1 MTKRILVTLL
11 TICCFSNFTN
21 AQIKTSSVLLGGQIG
36 YYSSDVSYSGSQPNE
51 KNNNASFN
59 ISIGKA
65 LKENSV
71 YGLNLTYSPVKVD
84 NFYNGANYISS
95 KLNQYNLGIFY
106 RKYKKLGK
114 DFYFFTELGASYINM
129 KETNTDTLGTD
140 LETIKQSGGQIF
152 LTPGLSYKILNKLH
166 LEIIIPNLVTTEYIV
181 SKDKTPAQKAN
192 QKQFLFNT
200 SLNSTGGG
208 LTFVGVGF
216 HFIL

>member
-1 MTKRILVTLL
+1 MILIKENEFLIRENDLKMRYNASPNFETSAINSLFYTRQTQNNSHSCKQNTTFITQINHNFMTKRILVTLL

-114 DFYFFTELGASYINM
+114 DFYFYTELGASYIYM

-152 LTPGLSYKILNKLH
+152 LT
-166 LEIIIPNLVTTEYIV
+166 
-181 SKDKTPAQKAN
+181 
-192 QKQFLFNT
+192 
-200 SLNSTGGG
+200 
-208 LTFVGVGF
+208 
-216 HFIL
+216 